1 MDKEFEKAYAAL
13 AQDKSQRDALAALI
27 VEYIDPNHITENI
40 VGLFLNTR
48 RMKIGDALVK
58 KVRKGIEVRT
68 LVPGSIHLASEI
80 TVSDRVNYMLDG
92 ADVKVRANL
101 WELESG
107 ALGTVEEIR
116 REMQAKLQDHYISR
130 VFTSLTNIWTA
141 VNTPANYVASATLT
155 AAVLRAA
162 IDHINYTVPGGVRAV
177 VGTRRGLGTITQFAG
192 FHVDPVANATWGNP
206 DAIREIYNTGWLGSW
221 YGANIVAL
229 DQVWDNL
236 DTYVP
241 QIPNRYVIVIGNNVG
256 EFITYGEPKWKQW
269 EHMDPTPPDW
279 LVEVYQ
285 QFGLIIDNAMG
296 IYVIDVTSL
305 A

>member
-1 MDKEFEKAYAAL
+1 VNEEFKKAYAAL
-13 AQDKSQRDALAALI
+13 AQDKSQRDALASLI
-27 VEYIDPNHITENI
+27 VEYIDPNHVTENI

-48 RMKIGDALVK
+48 RMNPGDALVK
-58 KVRKGIEVRT
+58 KVRTGIEVRT

-92 ADVKVRANL
+92 VDVKVRANL

-107 ALGTVEEIR
+107 ALGTVESIR
-116 REMQAKLQDHYISR
+116 REMMAKLQDHYVSR
-130 VFTSLTNIWTA
+130 VFTSLANIWTA
-141 VNTPANYVASATLT
+141 ANTPNNYVASATLT
-155 AAVLRAA
+155 AAVLRNA
-162 IDHINYTVPGGVRAV
+162 IDWVNYTVPGGVKAV
-177 VGTRRGLGTITQFAG
+177 VGTRRGLGAITQFGG
-192 FHVDPVANATWGNP
+192 FHVDAVANNTWGNE
-206 DAIREIYNTGWLGSW
+206 DAIREIYKTGWLGSW

-229 DQVWDNL
+229 DQVWNNL
-236 DTYVP
+236 VSYTP
-241 QIPNRYVIVIGNNVG
+241 QIPNRYVLVIGENAG

-285 QFGLIIDNAMG
+285 QFGMIVDNAMG
-296 IYVIDVTSL
+296 VYVIDVTSL